1 MIHLLVRA
9 SKLLLFVAA
18 GLFLLAAAARA
29 QETGASLYKGKCAM
43 CHAADGSAST
53 PIGKSLQIRD
63 LRLPEVQKQTDA
75 ELAQII
81 AQGKGKMPGFQ
92 AQLNKGQI
100 EKLLAYIRELG
111 KKH

>member
-1 MIHLLVRA
+1 MMQVLVRA
-9 SKLLLFVAA
+9 GKLSLFVVA
-18 GLFLLAAAARA
+18 GLFLLTAAARA

-43 CHAADGSAST
+43 CHAPDGSAST

-63 LRLPEVQKQTDA
+63 LRLTEVQKQTDV

-81 AQGKGKMPGFQ
+81 AQGKGKMPAFQ

-100 EKLLAYIRELG
+100 EKLVAYIRELG